1 MVMATG
7 VMADGMPLMF
17 NRDGVPRFPFYWQ
30 FDPTRFKQYDE
41 DLTTLVERVDKAI
54 LEQLLILLDAKAILS
69 LPLASDPVGG
79 LDGKMPNLALI
90 CV

>member
-1 MVMATG
+1 M
-7 VMADGMPLMF
+7 
-17 NRDGVPRFPFYWQ
+17 
-30 FDPTRFKQYDE
+30 
-41 DLTTLVERVDKAI
+41 ERVDKAI

-69 LPLASDPVGG
+69 LPLASDPVGA

>member
-1 MVMATG
+1 M
-7 VMADGMPLMF
+7 
-17 NRDGVPRFPFYWQ
+17 
-30 FDPTRFKQYDE
+30 
-41 DLTTLVERVDKAI
+41 ERVDKAI